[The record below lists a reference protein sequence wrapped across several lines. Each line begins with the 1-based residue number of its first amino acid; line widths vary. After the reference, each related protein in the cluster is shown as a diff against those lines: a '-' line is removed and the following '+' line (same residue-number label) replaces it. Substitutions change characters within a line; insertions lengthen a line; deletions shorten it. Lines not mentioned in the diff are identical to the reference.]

1 MKTCISFLT
10 CDKTDLVEQSIKPLL
25 EGARQNHYH
34 LFVVDGS
41 TTEANEKAIW
51 QMAYPT
57 GHMIANVRGG
67 AGAAIVYALTMMLNH
82 EENYDHV
89 GLVESDVL
97 LGDGWLDCLGL
108 FDRGSQDGL
117 AVGAVSARAYEDRVL
132 FQRDGY
138 AVMHNLGAG
147 MIIFTR
153 EAARLVLDNFR
164 TAWSTDNRRIFA
176 QLSGVDIGS
185 YWAFRMNEHNLTAD
199 FHWEPVLASHGLAA
213 LALTPSPVEMI
224 GQNPPLAEQGLM
236 IVREPKKYADT
247 FALCEDSIHYCN
259 YRQRMEDILNGKRA
273 IGVDTRFHY
282 DINTSTWTYYPHQ
295 MHMLG
300 GHYSGDWKLVEA
312 RGWGTFVWEA
322 RSERSF
328 TETVLGSEPT
338 TLVDTTQLRVPIF
351 GACAVLV
358 SGGKSGGKIR
368 VEDEHSGFKAEPEL
382 LPEEGNGVLQMM
394 VPGGIVYRN
403 IKITALTPGVRF
415 YGIQSR
421 DRQPCIPNATFDHS
435 MLPMP

>member
-1 MKTCISFLT
+1 MKTAISLLT

-82 EENYDHV
+82 EEKYDVV

-97 LGDGWLDCLGL
+97 LRDNWLDCLGL
-108 FDRGSQDGL
+108 FDRGASEGL
-117 AVGAVSARAYEDRVL
+117 VVGAVSARAYEDRTL

-138 AVMHNLGAG
+138 AVMHNIGAG
-147 MIIFTR
+147 MILFTR

-164 TAWSTDNRRIFA
+164 TAWSSDNRRVFA
-176 QLSGVDIGS
+176 QLCNVDIGQF
-185 YWAFRMNEHNLTAD
+185 WAFRTNEHPLTAD
-199 FHWEPVLASHGLAA
+199 WHWETTLAAHGLAS

-224 GQNPPLAEQGLM
+224 GQNPPLAEQGLTL
-236 IVREPKKYADT
+236 VREPVEAR
-247 FALCEDSIHYCN
+247 IHAYHWIEFVA
-259 YRQRMEDILNGKRA
+259 RTERIRA
-273 IGVDTRFHY
+273 SRYVAGVDTRFHY

-295 MHMLG
+295 MHMIG
-300 GHYSGDWKLVEA
+300 GHYEGDWRLIEA

-322 RSERSF
+322 GEHSD
-328 TETVLGSEPT
+328 TEARGLGLPADSCA
-338 TLVDTTQLRVPIF
+338 LIVPVF
-351 GACAVLV
+351 GPCSVLV
-358 SGGKSGGKIR
+358 SGGKTGGKVR
-368 VEDEHSGFKAEPEL
+368 VEDAQSGFKAEPEL

-394 VPGGIVYRN
+394 VPAGLAYRN
-403 IKITALTPGVRF
+403 LRITALTPGVRF

-421 DRQPCIPNATFDHS
+421 DRQPCLPNATFDHS
-435 MLPMP
+435 MLPTP

>member
-10 CDKTDLVEQSIKPLL
+10 CDKTDLVKQSIKPLL

-117 AVGAVSARAYEDRVL
+117 AVGAVSARAYEDRTL

-147 MIIFTR
+147 MIVFTR

-185 YWAFRMNEHNLTAD
+185 YWAFRTNEHNLTAD

-224 GQNPPLAEQGLM
+224 GQNPPLAEQGLT
-236 IVREPKKYADT
+236 IVRPGYARVIVAGDSS
-247 FALCEDSIHYCN
+247 FARYQTNLHNIRLGDGHLQLSVET
-259 YRQRMEDILNGKRA
+259 K
-273 IGVDTRFHY
+273 FHF
-282 DINTSTWTYYPHQ
+282 DPTTGTWTYYPHQ

-300 GHYSGDWKLVEA
+300 GYYDGDWRLIEA

-358 SGGKSGGKIR
+358 SGGKSGGKMR

-394 VPGGIVYRN
+394 VPAGLSYRN
-403 IKITALTPGVRF
+403 LRITALTPGVRF
-415 YGIQSR
+415 FGIQSR

-435 MLPMP
+435 MLPTP

>member
-51 QMAYPT
+51 QMAYPA

-82 EENYDHV
+82 EENYDYV

-108 FDRGSQDGL
+108 FERGREEGL

-132 FQRDGY
+132 FQREGY
-138 AVMHNLGAG
+138 GVMHNLGAG

-185 YWAFRMNEHNLTAD
+185 YWAFRTNEHNLTAD

-224 GQNPPLAEQGLM
+224 GQNPPLADQGLT
-236 IVREPKKYADT
+236 IVKIPSPPCSDIERGSIMYRESLYG
-247 FALCEDSIHYCN
+247 I
-259 YRQRMEDILNGKRA
+259 GKNT
-273 IGVDTRFHY
+273 ISFGVETKFHF
-282 DINTSTWTYYPHQ
+282 DANTGTWTYYPHQ

-300 GHYSGDWKLVEA
+300 GTYVGDWRLIEA

-322 RSERSF
+322 RSEVASF
-328 TETVLGSEPT
+328 GPS
-338 TLVDTTQLRVPIF
+338 LVVPVF

-358 SGGKSGGKIR
+358 SGGKSGGKVR
-368 VEDEHSGFKAEPEL
+368 VEDEQSGFKAEPEL

-394 VPGGIVYRN
+394 VPAGLSYRN
-403 IKITALTPGVRF
+403 LRITALTPGVRF
-415 YGIQSR
+415 FGIQSR

-435 MLPMP
+435 MLPTP

>member
-1 MKTCISFLT
+1 MKTAISLLT
-10 CDKTDLVEQSIKPLL
+10 CDKIELVEQSIKPLL
-25 EGARQNHYH
+25 DGARQNHYH
-34 LFVVDGS
+34 LFVCDGS
-41 TTEANEKAIW
+41 TTEANETKILEL
-51 QMAYPT
+51 AYPT
-57 GHMIANVRGG
+57 ASVRANICGG
-67 AGAAIVYALTMMLNH
+67 AGAAIVYALTMMLDR

-138 AVMHNLGAG
+138 AVMHNIGAG

-164 TAWSTDNRRIFA
+164 TAWSTDNRRVFT
-176 QLSGVDIGS
+176 QLCGVDIGAF
-185 YWAFRMNEHNLTAD
+185 WAFKLGEHNLTAD
-199 FHWEPVLASHGLAA
+199 WHWETALASHGLAA

-224 GQNPPLAEQGLM
+224 GQNPSLVEQGLALVSEPVAARCDDAAFSWFATETAM
-236 IVREPKKYADT
+236 VRDGA
-247 FALCEDSIHYCN
+247 
-259 YRQRMEDILNGKRA
+259 RQL
-273 IGVDTRFHY
+273 GVDTRFHY

-295 MHMLG
+295 MHMIG
-300 GHYSGDWKLVEA
+300 GHYEGDWRLIEA

-322 RSERSF
+322 GHGG
-328 TETVLGSEPT
+328 TTYYMTDGTVEDFNAKVT
-338 TLVDTTQLRVPIF
+338 VPVF
-351 GACAVLV
+351 GPCSVLV
-358 SGGKSGGKIR
+358 SGGKTGGKVR
-368 VEDEHSGFKAEPEL
+368 VEDEASGFKAEPEL
-382 LPEEGNGVLQMM
+382 MPEEGNGVLQMM
-394 VPGGIVYRN
+394 VPAGIVYRN
-403 IKITALTPGVRF
+403 IRITALTPGVRF

-435 MLPMP
+435 VLPTP

>member
-138 AVMHNLGAG
+138 AVCHNLGAG
-147 MIIFTR
+147 QIIFTR

-185 YWAFRMNEHNLTAD
+185 YWAFRTNEHNLTAD

-213 LALTPSPVEMI
+213 LVLTPSPVEMI
-224 GQNPPLAEQGLM
+224 GQNPPLAEQGLT
-236 IVREPKKYADT
+236 IVREPKKYADI

-259 YRQRMEDILNGKRA
+259 YRQRMEDIRNGKRA
-273 IGVDTRFHY
+273 IGVDTRFHF
-282 DINTSTWTYYPHQ
+282 DLNTSTWTYYPHQ
-295 MHMLG
+295 MHMIAG
-300 GHYSGDWKLVEA
+300 RYEGDWRLIEA

-322 RSERSF
+322 G
-328 TETVLGSEPT
+328 TGQLAAETVDGDPDSVWPSLT
-338 TLVDTTQLRVPIF
+338 VPIF

-358 SGGKSGGKIR
+358 SGGKTGGKFR
-368 VEDEHSGFKAEPEL
+368 VEDEQSGFKAEPEL

-394 VPGGIVYRN
+394 VPAGLSYRN
-403 IKITALTPGVRF
+403 LRITALTPGVRF
-415 YGIQSR
+415 FGIQSR

-435 MLPMP
+435 MLPTP

>member
-1 MKTCISFLT
+1 MKTCLSLLT
-10 CDKTDLVEQSIKPLL
+10 CDRPGLVEQSIKPLL
-25 EGARQNHYH
+25 EGARQNLYH

-41 TTEANEKAIW
+41 TSEANEDKIW
-51 QMAYPT
+51 HLAYPT

-82 EENYDHV
+82 EENYDYV
-89 GLVESDVL
+89 GLVESDVF

-108 FDRGSQDGL
+108 FERGREEGL
-117 AVGAVSARAYEDRVL
+117 AVGAVSARAYEDRTL

-147 MIIFTR
+147 MIVFTR

-224 GQNPPLAEQGLM
+224 GQNPPLAEQGLT
-236 IVREPKKYADT
+236 IVRPGYARVIV
-247 FALCEDSIHYCN
+247 AGDSSFDRYQTNLHNIRLGDGHL
-259 YRQRMEDILNGKRA
+259 QLSVETK
-273 IGVDTRFHY
+273 FHF
-282 DINTSTWTYYPHQ
+282 DPTTGTWTYYPHQ

-300 GHYSGDWKLVEA
+300 GYYDGDWRLIEA

-328 TETVLGSEPT
+328 TETVLGSEPA

-358 SGGKSGGKIR
+358 SGGKSGGKMR

-394 VPGGIVYRN
+394 IPGGVVYRN
-403 IKITALTPGVRF
+403 LRITALTPGTRF

-421 DRQPCIPNATFDHS
+421 EKQPFLPNAGFDHS
-435 MLPMP
+435 VLPTP

>member
-34 LFVVDGS
+34 LFVADGS

-108 FDRGSQDGL
+108 FDRGEADGL

-138 AVMHNLGAG
+138 AVMHNIGAG
-147 MIIFTR
+147 MILFTR

-164 TAWSTDNRRIFA
+164 TAWSSDNRRVFA
-176 QLSGVDIGS
+176 QLCNVDIGQF
-185 YWAFRMNEHNLTAD
+185 WAFRTNEHPLTAD
-199 FHWEPVLASHGLAA
+199 WHWETTLAAHGLAS

-224 GQNPPLAEQGLM
+224 GQNPPLAEQGLK
-236 IVREPKKYADT
+236 IVTGEVATNPGFDRFQTNTAN
-247 FALCEDSIHYCN
+247 IHSKN
-259 YRQRMEDILNGKRA
+259 DHIQL
-273 IGVDTRFHY
+273 GVDTRFHY

-295 MHMLG
+295 MHMIGGDYG
-300 GHYSGDWKLVEA
+300 GHWRLIEA

-322 RSERSF
+322 GHPPDF
-328 TETVLGSEPT
+328 ETGPQHDNEWPDL
-338 TLVDTTQLRVPIF
+338 LVPIF

-358 SGGKSGGKIR
+358 SGGKTGGKVR
-368 VEDEHSGFKAEPEL
+368 VEDEQSGFKAEPEL
-382 LPEEGNGVLQMM
+382 LPEESNGVLQMM
-394 VPGGIVYRN
+394 VPAGLSYRN
-403 IKITALTPGVRF
+403 LRITALTPGIRF
-415 YGIQSR
+415 FGIQSR

-435 MLPMP
+435 MLPTP